1 MRPMNR
7 SFGAAATLV
16 ASLLAAA
23 ALAQYPSK
31 PVRLIVPWPAGGTVD
46 GVARVIG
53 PSFSSGLSRPIVVEN
68 KAGAGGSIGQAEA
81 AKAPPDGPT
90 PLLGVRTHAGNPLR
104 SKNLGYH
111 PCTALDH

>member
-7 SFGAAATLV
+7 SFVAAATLV

-31 PVRLIVPWPAGGTVD
+31 PIRLIVPWPAGGTVD

-53 PSFSSGLSRPIVVEN
+53 PKLADGPGRPMLVEN
-68 KAGAGGSIGQAEA
+68 RAGAGGSIGQAEA
-81 AKAPPDGPT
+81 AKASPPGHTVLPVVDT
-90 PLLGVRTHAGNPLR
+90 PARKHLLYR
-104 SKNLGYH
+104 NLGY
-111 PCTALDH
+111 D